1 MDSLLPSFL
10 NNLVRNPF
18 GRPEWGRWPMGIGT
32 QVRKAAEQ
40 GVSPARLGDWL
51 DMGRGEQ
58 ISKYLRTMEARLLT
72 ITEGS

>member
-1 MDSLLPSFL
+1 
-10 NNLVRNPF
+10 
-18 GRPEWGRWPMGIGT
+18 MGIGT